1 MKDILKL
8 MRIKHWIKN
17 LLIVFPVF
25 FAGGFFDT
33 KSLSNLICGFISF
46 GLAASAVY
54 IINDIQDVEKDRA
67 HEIKCKRPIASGRVS
82 IAAAKMLVGLL
93 IFLAF
98 LTLQFLD
105 RNRDIEPYI
114 WEMLYLFLN
123 VAYSMGL
130 KKIPIVDIMVL
141 TLGFVIRV
149 FFGAAI
155 CDITVS
161 SWLVLTVVSF
171 ALYMSVGKRRNELI
185 KTEGARTR
193 DVLVFYDRD
202 LLDKFMTISETLGI
216 VFYSLWAA
224 TIRENQYISLIS
236 LVVITVI
243 MRYEIVIRRDNYGD
257 PVEVLFSDKWLIAL
271 VIFFSGSMILFTYFI
286 K

>member
-17 LLIVFPVF
+17 RLIVFPVF
-25 FAGGFFDT
+25 FAGEIFDT
-33 KSLSNLICGFISF
+33 QNLLNLICGFISY
-46 GLAASAVY
+46 GLVASAVY
-54 IINDIQDVEKDRA
+54 VINDIQDVEKDRA
-67 HEIKCKRPIASGRVS
+67 HEVKCKRPIASGRVP
-82 IAAAKMLVGLL
+82 IATARVLVGVLL
-93 IFLAF
+93 ILAF

-105 RNRDIEPYI
+105 QNRGIEPYI
-114 WEMLYLFLN
+114 WELLYLILN

-130 KKIPIVDIMVL
+130 KKVPIVDIVVL

-155 CDITVS
+155 CNIIVS
-161 SWLVLTVVSF
+161 SWLVLTVVAF
-171 ALYMSVGKRRNELI
+171 ALYMSIGKRRNELI
-185 KTEGARTR
+185 KTEGSHTR
-193 DVLVFYDRD
+193 DVLMFYDRD

-224 TIRENQYISLIS
+224 TIRENQYIALIS
-236 LVVITVI
+236 LIVITVI
-243 MRYEIVIRRDNYGD
+243 MRYEIVIRRDSYGD
-257 PVEVLFSDKWLIAL
+257 PVEVLLSDKWLMVL
-271 VIFFSGSMILFTYFI
+271 VVFFSGSMILFTYFL